1 MTALPTDFLYSEE
14 HEWVNTSAVVEGETV
29 RVGITH
35 IAAEA
40 LGDIVFVEL
49 PEVGSEVEAGEAF
62 GEVESTKSVSDIYA
76 PVSGEIVA
84 VNEELEDNAGLINED
99 PYGEGWLLEIEVT
112 GDTGKTNAFLRVI
125 EPYGIKEIAQS
136 GLLAIGRG
144 SKSITER
151 VFKN

>member
-84 VNEELEDNAGLINED
+84 VNEALEDNAGLINED
-99 PYGEGWLLEIEVT
+99 PYGEGWLYEV
-112 GDTGKTNAFLRVI
+112 KV
-125 EPYGIKEIAQS
+125 
-136 GLLAIGRG
+136 
-144 SKSITER
+144 TEAGELMEAEAYQAA
-151 VFKN
+151 NE

>member
-40 LGDIVFVEL
+40 LGEIVFVEL
-49 PEVGSEVEAGEAF
+49 PEVGTEIEAGEAY

-84 VNEELEDNAGLINED
+84 INEDLEDNAGVINED
-99 PYGEGWLLEIEVT
+99 PYGEGWLYEVKVT
-112 GDTGKTNAFLRVI
+112 ESGDLMDAEAYEAAN
-125 EPYGIKEIAQS
+125 Q
-136 GLLAIGRG
+136 
-144 SKSITER
+144 
-151 VFKN
+151 

>member
-14 HEWVNTSAVVEGETV
+14 HEWVNTTDITEGEVV

-40 LGDIVFVEL
+40 LGEIVFVEL
-49 PEVGSEVEAGEAF
+49 PEVGDEIEAGEPF

-84 VNEELEDNAGLINED
+84 VNEELEDNAGVINED
-99 PYGEGWLLEIEVT
+99 PYGEGWLYDV
-112 GDTGKTNAFLRVI
+112 RVS
-125 EPYGIKEIAQS
+125 EAGELMDSADYAAANE
-136 GLLAIGRG
+136 
-144 SKSITER
+144 
-151 VFKN
+151 

>member
-49 PEVGSEVEAGEAF
+49 PEVGTEVEAGEAF

-76 PVSGEIVA
+76 PVSGEVVA
-84 VNEELEDNAGLINED
+84 INEELEDNAGLINED
-99 PYGEGWLLEIEVT
+99 PYGEGWLYEVKVT
-112 GDTGKTNAFLRVI
+112 ESGDLMDAEAYQAAN
-125 EPYGIKEIAQS
+125 E
-136 GLLAIGRG
+136 
-144 SKSITER
+144 
-151 VFKN
+151 

>member
-1 MTALPTDFLYSEE
+1 MSALPTDCLYSEE

-62 GEVESTKSVSDIYA
+62 GEVESTKSVSDVYA

-84 VNEELEDNAGLINED
+84 VNEALEDNAGLINED
-99 PYGEGWLLEIEVT
+99 PYGEGWLYEV
-112 GDTGKTNAFLRVI
+112 KV
-125 EPYGIKEIAQS
+125 
-136 GLLAIGRG
+136 
-144 SKSITER
+144 TEAGELMEAEAYQAA
-151 VFKN
+151 NE

>member
-35 IAAEA
+35 IATEA

-49 PEVGSEVEAGEAF
+49 PEVGTEVEASEAF

-76 PVSGEIVA
+76 PVSGEVVA
-84 VNEELEDNAGLINED
+84 VNEALEDNAGLINED
-99 PYGEGWLLEIEVT
+99 PYGEGWLYEV
-112 GDTGKTNAFLRVI
+112 KV
-125 EPYGIKEIAQS
+125 
-136 GLLAIGRG
+136 
-144 SKSITER
+144 TEAGELMDAEAYQAA
-151 VFKN
+151 NE